1 MIIVYFV
8 LGLVIGSFLNVCIDR
23 LPRKES
29 ILSPPSRCTACG
41 QQLRPLDL
49 IPVVSFLLLR
59 GRCRYCTAPLP
70 WRLPVVELGTG
81 LLFAF
86 LWYHLGPSVQLLLLT
101 AYASILVVVL
111 FIDLEHRLVL
121 NVVSYPAIV
130 LALVAAPF
138 TPNQTILRLLLGGLV
153 GFVIFLIIALV
164 YPGGMGMGDVKL
176 ATFLGLVTGFP
187 QVIIFIYIS
196 FIIGGLVALGLLVTR
211 LKKRKDPI
219 PFAPFLVIGGFTTMV
234 YGQEIL
240 RWFLAR

>member
-1 MIIVYFV
+1 MIIVYFG

-29 ILSPPSRCTACG
+29 ILSPPSHCTACG
-41 QQLRPLDL
+41 QQLKPLDL
-49 IPVVSFLLLR
+49 VPVVSFLLLR

-70 WRLPVVELGTG
+70 WRLPAVELGTG

-86 LWYHLGPSVQLLLLT
+86 LWYRLGPSVQLLLLT
-101 AYASILVVVL
+101 TYTSILLMVL

-196 FIIGGLVALGLLVTR
+196 FIVGGLVALGLLVTR

-219 PFAPFLVIGGFTTMV
+219 PFAPFLVIGGFMTLV